1 MLYRG
6 RAFEMEP
13 EFYCDALQCVAV
25 FALIIAF
32 VVVGFFL

>member
-13 EFYCDALQCVAV
+13 EFYCDMLQCVAV
-25 FALIIAF
+25 LALIAAF
-32 VVVGFFL
+32 MVMGFFL